1 MPKIEIANGLNVHY
15 ERVGTGPDVVMIH
28 GIGGHLATW
37 HFKIVP
43 MLWDRYRILTYDL
56 RGHGYTSMTDTGYT
70 PTELADDLAQLL
82 DALEIDKVDLVGHSF
97 GGDIAL
103 YFAYYYPERVNHVV
117 LIEALIPAMAMI
129 LTRDDFQRA
138 DWAATV
144 LEKMGVP
151 IPEERRF
158 DTGFMLNQAV
168 NMPNKW
174 GPMKGMAR
182 KKSRHDDW
190 LEKLYTTTSVLKD
203 ALDVG
208 ELTRENIPQIQAPV
222 HLIYDSGSLMW
233 HKSFAFLRDNLPNV
247 SWVLLDTESGQM
259 AHFAPLE
266 KPELVVEHILTGLTP
281 SGSTASPGGNNRGNS
296 RWGSKKAG

>member
-1 MPKIEIANGLNVHY
+1 MPKVEIASGVKIHY
-15 ERVGTGPDVVMIH
+15 ERVGKGPDVVLIH

-43 MLWDRYRILTYDL
+43 LLWDRYNTLTYDL
-56 RGHGYTSMTDTGYT
+56 RGHGYSEMTETGYT
-70 PTELADDLAQLL
+70 PTELATDLVQLL
-82 DALEIDKVDLVGHSF
+82 DALDIEKVDVVGHSF

-103 YFAYYYPERVNHVV
+103 YFAYYYPERVNNVV

-129 LTRDDFQRA
+129 LTRDDFARA
-138 DWAATV
+138 DWAANV
-144 LEKMGVP
+144 LEKMGVA
-151 IPEERRF
+151 IPDERRF
-158 DTGFMLNQAV
+158 DTGYMLNEAV

-182 KKSRHDDW
+182 KKDRHEDW

-208 ELTRENIPQIQAPV
+208 ELTRENIPQIQTPV

-233 HKSFAFLRDNLPNV
+233 HKSFKFLRDNLPNV
-247 SWVLLDTESGQM
+247 TWVLLDTDSGQM

-266 KPELVVEHILTGLTP
+266 KPELVVEHILKGLSP
-281 SGSTASPGGNNRGNS
+281 PGSA
-296 RWGSKKAG
+296 SKKAG

>member
-1 MPKIEIANGLNVHY
+1 LPKIEIANGLNVHY
-15 ERVGTGPDVVMIH
+15 ERVGRGPDVVMIH

-43 MLWDRYRILTYDL
+43 LLWDRYNILTYDL
-56 RGHGYTSMTDTGYT
+56 RGHGYTQMTETGYT
-70 PTELADDLAQLL
+70 PTELATDLAQLL
-82 DALEIDKVDLVGHSF
+82 DALGIEKIDVVGHSF

-103 YFAYYYPERVNHVV
+103 YFAYYYPERVNRVV

-158 DTGFMLNQAV
+158 DTGFMLKEAV

-182 KKSRHDDW
+182 KKDRHEDW

-208 ELTRENIPQIQAPV
+208 ELTREKIPEIQAPV

-247 SWVLLDTESGQM
+247 TWALLETESGQL

-266 KPELVVEHILTGLTP
+266 KPEMVVDHILNGLTP
-281 SGSTASPGGNNRGNS
+281 SGPAPPVRAQAPAGKWR
-296 RWGSKKAG
+296 SKKAG

>member
-15 ERVGTGPDVVMIH
+15 ERVGRGPDVVMIH

-43 MLWDRYRILTYDL
+43 LLWDRYNILTYDL
-56 RGHGYTSMTDTGYT
+56 RGHGYTQMTETGYT
-70 PTELADDLAQLL
+70 PTELATDLAQLL
-82 DALEIDKVDLVGHSF
+82 DALGIEKIDVVGHSF

-103 YFAYYYPERVNHVV
+103 YFAYYYPERVNRVV

-158 DTGFMLNQAV
+158 DTGFMLKEAV

-182 KKSRHDDW
+182 KKDRHEDW

-208 ELTRENIPQIQAPV
+208 ELTREKIPEIQAPV

-247 SWVLLDTESGQM
+247 TWALLETESGQL

-266 KPELVVEHILTGLTP
+266 KPEMVVDHILNGLTP
-281 SGSTASPGGNNRGNS
+281 SGPAPPVRAQAPAGKWR
-296 RWGSKKAG
+296 SKKAG

>member
-1 MPKIEIANGLNVHY
+1 MPKVEIASGVKIHY
-15 ERVGTGPDVVMIH
+15 ERVGKGPDVVLIH

-43 MLWDRYRILTYDL
+43 LLWDRYNTLTYDL
-56 RGHGYTSMTDTGYT
+56 RGHGYSEMTETGYT
-70 PTELADDLAQLL
+70 PTELATDLVQLL
-82 DALEIDKVDLVGHSF
+82 DALDIEKVDVVGHSF

-103 YFAYYYPERVNHVV
+103 YFAYYYPERVNNVV

-129 LTRDDFQRA
+129 LTRDDFARA
-138 DWAATV
+138 DWAANV
-144 LEKMGVP
+144 LGKMGVV
-151 IPEERRF
+151 IPDERRF
-158 DTGFMLNQAV
+158 DTGYMLNEAV

-182 KKSRHDDW
+182 KKDRHEDW

-208 ELTRENIPQIQAPV
+208 ELTRENIPQIQTPV

-233 HKSFAFLRDNLPNV
+233 HKSFKFLRDNLPNV
-247 SWVLLDTESGQM
+247 TWVLLDTDSGQM

-266 KPELVVEHILTGLTP
+266 KPELVVEHILKGLSP
-281 SGSTASPGGNNRGNS
+281 PGSA
-296 RWGSKKAG
+296 SKKAG

>member
-1 MPKIEIANGLNVHY
+1 MPKVEIASGVKIHY
-15 ERVGTGPDVVMIH
+15 ERVGKGPDVVLIH

-43 MLWDRYRILTYDL
+43 LLWDRYNTLTYDL
-56 RGHGYTSMTDTGYT
+56 RGHGYSEMTETGYT
-70 PTELADDLAQLL
+70 PTELATDLVQLL
-82 DALEIDKVDLVGHSF
+82 DALGIEKVDLVGHSF

-103 YFAYYYPERVNHVV
+103 YFAYYYPERVNRVV

-129 LTRDDFQRA
+129 LTRDDFARA
-138 DWAATV
+138 DWAANV

-151 IPEERRF
+151 IPDERRF
-158 DTGFMLNQAV
+158 DTGYMLNQAV

-182 KKSRHDDW
+182 KRKRHDDW

-203 ALDVG
+203 ALDIG
-208 ELTRENIPQIQAPV
+208 ELTRENIPQIQTPV

-247 SWVLLDTESGQM
+247 TWVLLDTESGQM

-266 KPELVVEHILTGLTP
+266 KPELVVEHILNGLTP
-281 SGSTASPGGNNRGNS
+281 SGQT
-296 RWGSKKAG
+296 SKKAG

>member
-1 MPKIEIANGLNVHY
+1 MPKIELGNGLNVHY
-15 ERVGTGPDVVMIH
+15 ERVGKGPDVVMIH

-43 MLWDRYRILTYDL
+43 LLWDRYNILTYDL
-56 RGHGYTSMTDTGYT
+56 RGHGYTQMTETGYT
-70 PTELADDLAQLL
+70 PTELAADLVLLL
-82 DALEIDKVDLVGHSF
+82 DALGIEKIDVVGHSF

-103 YFAYYYPERVNHVV
+103 YFAYYYPERVNRVV

-151 IPEERRF
+151 IPDERRF
-158 DTGFMLNQAV
+158 DTGFMLKEAV

-182 KKSRHDDW
+182 KKDRHEDW

-208 ELTRENIPQIQAPV
+208 ELTREKIPDIQAPV

-247 SWVLLDTESGQM
+247 TWVLLETQSGQL

-266 KPELVVEHILTGLTP
+266 KPEMVVGHILDGLTP
-281 SGSTASPGGNNRGNS
+281 SGPAPEVDTQARPPKWR
-296 RWGSKKAG
+296 SKKAG